1 MSNVK
6 DTNKIEIVLAEKIRE
21 IIYSSED
28 ENPRKYNKNFQ
39 MKDLQQALN
48 SVNASLLSLVMSY
61 VGSVFK
67 LLRMSWF
74 ISMKQFLT
82 NLNLVINKYVHILH
96 ESFPGVDYYSNDI
109 ILIEISK

>member
-1 MSNVK
+1 MVGNI
-6 DTNKIEIVLAEKIRE
+6 TEQ
-21 IIYSSED
+21 IYSSED
-28 ENPRKYNKNFQ
+28 ENISKYSVNGQTKYLRQ
-39 MKDLQQALN
+39 TLN
-48 SVNASLLSLVMSY
+48 SMIDFLLLLMMSY

>member
-1 MSNVK
+1 MVGNI
-6 DTNKIEIVLAEKIRE
+6 TEQ
-21 IIYSSED
+21 IYSSED
-28 ENPRKYNKNFQ
+28 ENISKYSVNDQTKYLRQ
-39 MKDLQQALN
+39 TLN
-48 SVNASLLSLVMSY
+48 SMIDFLLLLMMSY